1 MKSKMKNK
9 TLIFAAAF
17 AVVLTLAGLTSAQNK
32 CTEAGS
38 IRSVS
43 KASSGNFETVT
54 FDVMIKKPDFKVT
67 RARPPF
73 SEYGSEKRLR
83 IRGRYFQSIVFRG
96 INWECKIA
104 EALSASTSNIKAVK
118 SIEQFEGQ
126 VEYIIGYDKR
136 GSYVGQSVTRTR
148 KGSRVTLKFRK

>member
-1 MKSKMKNK
+1 MKSK
-9 TLIFAAAF
+9 TLIFTTAF
-17 AVVLTLAGLTSAQNK
+17 AAVLAFAGLTSAQIK
-32 CTEAGS
+32 CTETGT

-54 FDVMIKKPDFKVT
+54 FDVMIKDPDFKVSK
-67 RARPPF
+67 ARPPF
-73 SEYGSEKRLR
+73 SQYGSEKRLR
-83 IRGRYFQSIVFRG
+83 IRGNYHQSIVFRG

-104 EALSASTSNIKAVK
+104 EALSAKTSNIKAVK
-118 SIEQFEGQ
+118 NIEQFEGQ

-136 GSYVGQSVTRTR
+136 GSYVGRSVVRTR